1 MIRGTT
7 PTFKLRLKDTSI
19 DLAKADNIYVS
30 FSQKSVRL
38 MKSGEDLEVNGNEV
52 DVYLTQEESLKFV
65 DGEVEIQIN
74 WTYDDGSRACTNIV
88 TINVSKNLIGRVL
101 E

>member
-19 DLAKADNIYVS
+19 DLTKADNIYVS

-38 MKSGEDLEVNGNEV
+38 MKSGEDLEVNENEV

>member
-19 DLAKADNIYVS
+19 DLTKADNIYVS

-65 DGEVEIQIN
+65 DGEVEMQIN

>member
-19 DLAKADNIYVS
+19 DLTKADNIYVS

-52 DVYLTQEESLKFV
+52 DVYLTQEDSLKFV

>member
-19 DLAKADNIYVS
+19 DLTKADNIYVS

-52 DVYLTQEESLKFV
+52 DVYLTQEESLKVV

>member
-19 DLAKADNIYVS
+19 DLTKADNIYVS

-88 TINVSKNLIGRVL
+88 SINVSKNLIGRVL

>member
-19 DLAKADNIYVS
+19 DLTKADNIYVS

>member
-19 DLAKADNIYVS
+19 DLTKADNIYVS

-88 TINVSKNLIGRVL
+88 TINVSKNLIGSVL